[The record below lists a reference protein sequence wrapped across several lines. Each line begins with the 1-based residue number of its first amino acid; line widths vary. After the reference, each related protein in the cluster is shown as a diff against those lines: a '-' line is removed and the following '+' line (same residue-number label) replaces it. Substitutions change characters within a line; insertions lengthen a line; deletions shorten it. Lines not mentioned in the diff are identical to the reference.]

1 MELSPKAL
9 EDPEGPVWTLEEALW
24 SLYLGQPPV
33 LLKEP
38 QPYSGWEQELGPL
51 LPGALPTSTCSPAG
65 WWKAQHDG
73 LFLQGLGYQRPLQWA
88 TKPSGLFFSVLPPWC
103 PFFDQMFLISQEV
116 RQGLI

>member
-38 QPYSGWEQELGPL
+38 QPYSGRKQELGPL
-51 LPGALPTSTCSPAG
+51 LPGTLPTSTCSPAG
-65 WWKAQHDG
+65 CWKAQNDG
-73 LFLQGLGYQRPLQWA
+73 LFLQGLGLPAAPAVGDEAFGAFLLSS
-88 TKPSGLFFSVLPPWC
+88 PSLVSIL
-103 PFFDQMFLISQEV
+103 
-116 RQGLI
+116 